1 MQSQLL
7 KNIRAPV
14 FALQDSSLDIN
25 IMINQVGKQALTSCI
40 VSSVN
45 RPGQTQFSVI
55 KNLELRS
62 LPVCKPV
69 RNQPLTARMLASLI
83 FQVSVQ
89 LRRQ

>member
-7 KNIRAPV
+7 KNIGAPV

-25 IMINQVGKQALTSCI
+25 IMINQVGKQALISCI

-45 RPGQTQFSVI
+45 SAGQAQFPVI

-62 LPVCKPV
+62 LPACKPA
-69 RNQPLTARMLASLI
+69 RNQRLTAQMLASLI
-83 FQVSVQ
+83 FQVFVQ
-89 LRRQ
+89 LKRQ